1 MFNFN
6 LVEMLTKG
14 GFTIIVLGVC
24 SIISLKI
31 IIEKWVTLFAL
42 EDKNISDMAKMVKD
56 YIKEKDFKEAL
67 HVCRNSTYKR
77 WFFTID
83 SPISAVFIY
92 IFQNVR
98 HSKEDLLDLA
108 FTEMDR
114 QVIKLERG
122 IGILGTLGNISPFI
136 GLFGT
141 VLGIIKSFQGL
152 AVNDAGNY
160 GGVMGGIAESLI
172 ATASGLVV
180 AVPSVIF
187 YNYYMK
193 RIKHSIPSLEK
204 EVKELIYMLKKGE

>member
-6 LVEMLTKG
+6 LVELLTKG
-14 GFTIIVLGVC
+14 GFTIIALGLC
-24 SIISLKI
+24 SMLVLKI

-42 EDKNISDMAKMVKD
+42 EDKNIEDMSKMVKD

-67 HVCRNSTYKR
+67 HVCRNSSYKR
-77 WFFTID
+77 YFFTLE

-98 HSKEDLLDLA
+98 HTKEELLDLA

-114 QVIKLERG
+114 QLLKLEKG

-141 VLGIIKSFQGL
+141 VLGIIKAFQGL
-152 AVNDAGNY
+152 AANDASNY
-160 GGVMGGIAESLI
+160 LGVMSGIAEALI
-172 ATASGLVV
+172 ATAAGLVV

-193 RIKHSIPSLEK
+193 RIKRSVPTMEK
-204 EVKELIYMLKKGE
+204 EIKELVYMLKKGE

>member
-6 LVEMLTKG
+6 LLELLSKG
-14 GFTIIVLGVC
+14 GFTIILLGIC

-67 HVCRNSTYKR
+67 HVCRNSSYKR
-77 WFFTID
+77 LFFTID

-98 HSKEDLLDLA
+98 HTKEELLDLA

-114 QVIKLERG
+114 QMIKLERG

-152 AVNDAGNY
+152 AVNDASNY
-160 GGVMGGIAESLI
+160 MGVMNGIAEALI

-193 RIKHSIPSLEK
+193 RIKHSVPSMEK